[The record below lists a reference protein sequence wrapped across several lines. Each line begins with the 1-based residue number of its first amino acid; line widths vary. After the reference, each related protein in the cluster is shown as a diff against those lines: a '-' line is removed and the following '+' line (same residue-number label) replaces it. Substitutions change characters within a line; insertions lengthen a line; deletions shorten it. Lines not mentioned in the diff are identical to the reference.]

1 MVNVDFITVVRIRFQ
16 YQMCIG
22 TFVVSRNLSARQD
35 GALHPQPKIR
45 PPDRHA
51 RLYLRAR
58 ALNRLFSDIRRRW
71 LRTRLEIIHPDAV
84 EGIQVSDSYLK
95 KFGSGRPLH
104 RETHYRRGV
113 LLLSEARGLVQNFP
127 IWGQRLVDALRRQR
141 SQVTTKSDVISVDE
155 LTHKLIAD
163 AKALGIRRSEIDE
176 DVDSLY
182 RTILNAMVHYDPGLP
197 E

>member
-51 RLYLRAR
+51 RLCLRAR

-95 KFGSGRPLH
+95 KFGSGRALPPFPPFGNPAIFSTVLGVMTYSGAAKTGGE
-104 RETHYRRGV
+104 RESLTRSRCPF
-113 LLLSEARGLVQNFP
+113 STTRTA
-127 IWGQRLVDALRRQR
+127 ALRRWVQ
-141 SQVTTKSDVISVDE
+141 
-155 LTHKLIAD
+155 
-163 AKALGIRRSEIDE
+163 
-176 DVDSLY
+176 
-182 RTILNAMVHYDPGLP
+182 
-197 E
+197 